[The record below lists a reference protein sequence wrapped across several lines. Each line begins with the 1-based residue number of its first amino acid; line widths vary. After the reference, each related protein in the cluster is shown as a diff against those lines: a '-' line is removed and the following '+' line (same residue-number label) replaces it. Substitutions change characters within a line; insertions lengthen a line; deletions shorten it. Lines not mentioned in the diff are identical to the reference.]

1 MIRPSK
7 ALNAAVSSAL
17 LTALLVAAPA
27 AIAQQVAD
35 PGYKSVG
42 RGAPLAATLQTSA
55 PLVFG
60 DQPIADVLRKF
71 VESLDNYPFVGAIKL
86 RIDFPGAEGLMPVPK
101 EFGSAWNGA
110 VPAGIAPLPVD
121 LFTSKDFYQDRALWS
136 DPRYFRC
143 NSPEAIESQRGAMP
157 IFPPSIGNDPP
168 RTAAWGYCDR
178 DYPRAAIVSPYG
190 FKTAQAHY
198 EALQQESKKRGSMK
212 AHTFVSFP
220 AQWNGRYVPRSPVE
234 NWYVMML
241 VNQFST
247 VLSLL
252 TPEYQARMVQDAY
265 HQGNTNTPHWPS
277 QYCWPEGFMRRWYFA
292 ATALQPHYILAT
304 PQVWQLS
311 TGVARN
317 FITNVQVGRS
327 FNMTGAVPRIGADV
341 PRWYGETI
349 GYWDRDALIT
359 WTSNVQGWTAHG
371 AFEFS
376 NKMQTVEIYTPYK
389 DKNGKFIGFNHESIF
404 YDPDALVEPIRI
416 VRNLDK
422 QGDLTSGEPYTYI
435 ECVQTIFPIKGK
447 ATPMAPGGS
456 YEADVLD
463 MFGRPWAQ
471 LWQKYQEQ
479 EMQRPADEDLFNFDA
494 PEADATAPG
503 ETRN

>member
-1 MIRPSK
+1 MIRPSR
-7 ALNAAVSSAL
+7 AL
-17 LTALLVAAPA
+17 LAAASSVLLAALLVTAPA
-27 AIAQQVAD
+27 VVAQQVAD
-35 PGYKSVG
+35 PGFKSVG
-42 RGAPLAATLQTSA
+42 RGAPLAATLKTSA

-86 RIDFPGAEGLMPVPK
+86 RIDFPGMEGLMPTPK

-110 VPAGIAPLPVD
+110 VPAGITALPVD
-121 LFTSKDFYQDRALWS
+121 LFTSKDFYLDRALWS
-136 DPRYFRC
+136 DPRYFHC

-168 RTAAWGYCDR
+168 RSAAWGYCDR

-198 EALQQESKKRGSMK
+198 EALQGESKKRGTIK
-212 AHTFVSFP
+212 AHTFASFP
-220 AQWNGRYVPRSPVE
+220 AQWNGRYIPRSPVE

-241 VNQFST
+241 ANQFST

-265 HQGNTNTPHWPS
+265 HQGTTNTPHWPS

-376 NKMQTVEIYTPYK
+376 NKMQTVEIYTPHK
-389 DKNGKFIGFNHESIF
+389 DKSGKFTGFNHEAIF

-422 QGDLTSGEPYTYI
+422 QGDLTSGDPYTYI

-479 EMQRPADEDLFNFDA
+479 GMQRPADEDLFNFDA
-494 PEADATAPG
+494 PAADATAPG